1 MVYTQARSPT
11 DPGSNPPSTTEKLS
25 DLGQGGLVPRIQSP
39 ALQDGNNHTFLPG
52 L

>member
-1 MVYTQARSPT
+1 MVSTRAPSPA

-25 DLGQGGLVPRIQSP
+25 DLGQGGLVPKIQSA
-39 ALQDGNNHTFLPG
+39 ALQDGNKHTFLPG